1 MLVDPEELELA
12 QPFSDIF
19 PERSDVVQ
27 AIEAKMAATG
37 YDMAQPIVIWQREPG
52 TKPVVVDGNQRCR
65 AARKA
70 KIDVGV
76 FFQSFASEDEAVDYA
91 ISRQRD
97 RRNLTDLE
105 LRKCVELLDKRK
117 TPGGDGEERT
127 KEGGRGGKKS
137 SASNAALDSGPGTK
151 PNRSAADTAKKCGV
165 STAKVE
171 RTRYINTHAPDQYK
185 QNMEAAPAGESKPWT
200 LNKCWRE
207 TQKLV
212 AEKKTAAK
220 RDAMAA
226 PAVGRSTTAPPEI
239 KRAVASIPLPK
250 SGLPVTDAER
260 EFMSRI
266 PLRVELAEGL
276 PVSTMDNDLR
286 IFLMLEPTL
295 KRIKEDVL
303 KLLGPC
309 SKDWLAPLHKAVAE
323 LVDTPHPSSWRRC
336 QKCDGEKVRLGDGT
350 CKRCR
355 GCGYSIN

>member
-97 RRNLTDLE
+97 RRNLTDIE
-105 LRKCVELLDKRK
+105 LRKCVELLDRRK
-117 TPGGDGEERT
+117 PQGGEGAER
-127 KEGGRGGKKS
+127 GGRAGVSKASRDAFETGKPQSPQK
-137 SASNAALDSGPGTK
+137 
-151 PNRSAADTAKKCGV
+151 SAASTAKQCGV
-165 STAKVE
+165 STSKIE
-171 RTRYINTHAPDQYK
+171 RTRYINTHAPEEFK
-185 QNMEAAPAGESKPWT
+185 RNMEAAPVGESKPWT

-212 AEKKTAAK
+212 AERKADAK
-220 RDAMAA
+220 REAMAA
-226 PAVGRSTTAPPEI
+226 PAVGKSTTPPPEI
-239 KRAVASIPLPK
+239 KRAVASVPLPK